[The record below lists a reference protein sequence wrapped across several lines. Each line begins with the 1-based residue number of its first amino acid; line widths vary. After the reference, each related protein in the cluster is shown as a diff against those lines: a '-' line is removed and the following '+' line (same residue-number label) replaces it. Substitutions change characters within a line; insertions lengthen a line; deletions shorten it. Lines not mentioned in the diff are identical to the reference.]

1 MSFLTLT
8 LQNLGILEITLNF
21 KAIFMQNN
29 RIKEILGHNDRKGER
44 AIAILQALMAFT
56 IFLLH
61 IISASKNQ
69 WETISA
75 VTISIASMILMTSL
89 LRVRASYAVQFS
101 NLYSHT
107 LTVFDGMLIFGLML
121 SYNLAYNLPL
131 EATFKTPTVIFL
143 GLYTV
148 VRVLRS
154 DPWSILVAGITV
166 LTGWLGIF
174 TIAMLKGANI
184 TNSYAEYISSD
195 KLLVGAVFELA
206 AGYAAVVFILAIYTK
221 SARQF
226 VANTAHIEDL
236 AIANLKAEENIQI
249 FEELLQSSV
258 DGVVIVDSNGRIERI
273 NPAIE
278 NLFDY
283 QASDLVGENVSVLM
297 SDENAQLLKYAIKQY
312 FETDESHLVGHS
324 FESIGVKKS
333 GTEFDIEL
341 SISEFNASGKV
352 CFAGFIKDASQRT
365 QALAN
370 EKRAKAQFEN
380 AMNAAMDA
388 IIIIDDEG
396 KIRNFNPAAEEIFGH
411 KFEEISGKKLSDVI
425 IPYRYREAHDKGM
438 KHYLNTGEGPVL
450 DSRIEIEGLH
460 ASGEEIQIEL
470 AIREI
475 EGASGKLFIGY
486 ARDISE
492 RKSFEAELLGAKN
505 SAEMA
510 TRAKTSFLA
519 MMSHEIRTPLNGVL
533 GIHGLLKETK
543 LDDDQKQLLET
554 ASESGQSLLSIIN
567 DLLDFS
573 KLEAGKFEIE
583 KKQFDIRELVT
594 SVINLIQPHADDK
607 QLKLNYKIDDA
618 IPQLLMGDAARIRQ
632 ILLNLAW
639 NAIKFTNQGKV
650 EILIEN
656 RTSDVISF
664 SVKDT
669 GIGIPQEKH
678 DELFS
683 EFSTIDASYS
693 NKFGGTGL
701 GLAICKALVENMDGE
716 IGLSSNPGK
725 GSKFWFNLAFD
736 VCEENE
742 SLEQAKENNELPISD
757 LSEVRVLI
765 AEDNKT
771 NQLITSRY
779 LKHFGCQFELANN
792 GLEAVEKVIMTDFDI
807 VLMDISMPELNGYEA
822 TAKIR
827 KIENEK
833 KSTLPIIAFT
843 AYASKEDQEKISEAD
858 MDGFIPKP
866 FSREQLAKVILDN
879 LNLGVNKTAQQ
890 KTVPATKV
898 TEFDITVLDT
908 ILEDMEP
915 DSVTKIFNEFNNDVQ
930 RYLSNANEGLEQKN
944 SELLERA
951 SHGIQGV
958 SGMFGALQ
966 LSELANRVN
975 QICHSD
981 DHEKLYEEATELI
994 KKTQDII
1001 QATRNVEDYYLE
1013 KTSGTN

>member
-1 MSFLTLT
+1 
-8 LQNLGILEITLNF
+8 
-21 KAIFMQNN
+21 MQNN
-29 RIKEILGHNDRKGER
+29 RIKEILENNDRKGER

-56 IFLLH
+56 IFILH

-69 WETISA
+69 WESISA

-89 LRVRASYAVQFS
+89 LRVRASYAIQLSSF
-101 NLYSHT
+101 YSHI

-121 SYNLAYNLPL
+121 SYNIAYNLPL

-143 GLYTV
+143 VLYTV

-154 DPWSILVAGITV
+154 DPWSILVAGVTV
-166 LTGWLGIF
+166 LTGWLSLF
-174 TIAMLKGANI
+174 MIAIMEGANI
-184 TNSYAEYISSD
+184 TTSYAEFISSD
-195 KLLVGAVFELA
+195 KLLIGAVFELA
-206 AGYAAVVFILAIYTK
+206 AGYAAVVFILAVYTK
-221 SARQF
+221 NARQF

-249 FEELLQSSV
+249 FEELLHSSV
-258 DGVVIVDSNGRIERI
+258 DGVVIVDRHGQIERL

-278 NLFDY
+278 NLFNY
-283 QASDLVGENVSVLM
+283 KNSELIGENVSKLM
-297 SDENAQLLKYAIKQY
+297 SDENAELLKFAINHY
-312 FETDESHLVGHS
+312 LETDQSDLVGHS
-324 FESIGVKKS
+324 FESIGVKQD

-341 SISEFNASGKV
+341 SISEFNASGRV
-352 CFAGFIKDASQRT
+352 CFAGFIRDVSQRS

-388 IIIIDDEG
+388 IIIIDEEG
-396 KIRNFNPAAEEIFGH
+396 KITNFNPAAEQTFGH
-411 KFEEISGKKLSDVI
+411 KFDEIANKKLSDVI
-425 IPYRYREAHDKGM
+425 IPHRYRDAHDKGM
-438 KHYLNTGEGPVL
+438 NHYLNTGEGPVL
-450 DSRIEIEGLH
+450 NNRIEIEGLH

-475 EGASGKLFIGY
+475 EGATGKLFIGY

-492 RKSFEAELLGAKN
+492 RKSFEAQLLGAKN

-543 LDDDQKQLLET
+543 LDEDQQQLLAT
-554 ASESGQSLLSIIN
+554 ASESGQSLLAIIN

-583 KKQFDIRELVT
+583 NKPFNIRDLVT

-607 QLKLNYKIDDA
+607 NLKLNYEIDEM

-632 ILLNLAW
+632 ILLNLSW
-639 NAIKFTNQGKV
+639 NAIKFTPKGKV
-650 EILIEN
+650 DILIET
-656 RTSDVISF
+656 RTNDVISF

-669 GIGIPQEKH
+669 GIGIAPEKH
-678 DELFS
+678 EDLFS

-693 NKFGGTGL
+693 SRFGGTGL
-701 GLAICKALVENMDGE
+701 GLAICKALVENMNGE

-725 GSKFWFNLAFD
+725 GSKFWFNLALEA
-736 VCEENE
+736 CEAPKDSFE
-742 SLEQAKENNELPISD
+742 SLEKTTERFPSG
-757 LSEVRVLI
+757 LSQVRVLI

-779 LKHFGCQFELANN
+779 LKHFGCEFEIANN
-792 GLEAVEKVIMTDFDI
+792 GMEAVEKVMMHDFDI
-807 VLMDISMPELNGYEA
+807 ILMDISMPELNGYEA

-827 KIENEK
+827 SIADHK

-843 AYASKEDQEKISEAD
+843 AYASKEDQQKILDAG

-866 FSREQLAKVILDN
+866 FSRQHLVNVILDN
-879 LNLGVNKTAQQ
+879 LELK
-890 KTVPATKV
+890 
-898 TEFDITVLDT
+898 
-908 ILEDMEP
+908 DMKP
-915 DSVTKIFNEFNNDVQ
+915 T
-930 RYLSNANEGLEQKN
+930 
-944 SELLERA
+944 
-951 SHGIQGV
+951 
-958 SGMFGALQ
+958 
-966 LSELANRVN
+966 
-975 QICHSD
+975 
-981 DHEKLYEEATELI
+981 
-994 KKTQDII
+994 
-1001 QATRNVEDYYLE
+1001 
-1013 KTSGTN
+1013 

>member
-1 MSFLTLT
+1 M
-8 LQNLGILEITLNF
+8 E
-21 KAIFMQNN
+21 NN
-29 RIKEILGHNDRKGER
+29 RIKEILANNDRKGER
-44 AIAILQALMAFT
+44 AIAMLQALMAFT

-75 VTISIASMILMTSL
+75 VTIGIAVMILMTAW
-89 LRVRASYAVQFS
+89 LRVRASYEVQLSTF
-101 NLYSHT
+101 YSHI
-107 LTVFDGMLIFGLML
+107 LTVFDGILIFGLML
-121 SYNLAYNLPL
+121 SYNIAYSLPL
-131 EATFKTPTVIFL
+131 EATFKTPTIIFL
-143 GLYTV
+143 ALYTV

-154 DPWSILVAGITV
+154 DPWSILVAGVTV
-166 LTGWLGIF
+166 LTGWLGLF
-174 TIAMLKGANI
+174 SLAMMRGANI
-184 TNSYAEYISSD
+184 TTSYAEFIASD
-195 KLLVGAVFELA
+195 KMLVGAVFELA
-206 AGYAAVVFILAIYTK
+206 LGYAAVVFILAIYTK

-258 DGVVIVDSNGRIERI
+258 DGVVIVDRHGQIERL

-278 NLFDY
+278 SLFNYRD
-283 QASDLVGENVSVLM
+283 SELIGKNVSALM
-297 SDENAQLLKYAIKQY
+297 SEENAELLKYAINHY
-312 FETDESHLVGHS
+312 LETDESDLVGHS
-324 FESIGVKKS
+324 FETTGVKRD

-341 SISEFNASGKV
+341 SISEFNASGRV
-352 CFAGFIKDASQRT
+352 CFAGFIRDVSQRT

-396 KIRNFNPAAEEIFGH
+396 RIRNFNPAAEEIFGH
-411 KFEEISGKKLSDVI
+411 KFDEIANKKLSDVI
-425 IPYRYREAHDKGM
+425 IPHRYRDAHDKGM
-438 KHYLNTGEGPVL
+438 SHYLETGEGPVL
-450 DSRIEIEGLH
+450 NNRIEIEGLH

-475 EGASGKLFIGY
+475 EGATGKLFIGY

-492 RKSFEAELLGAKN
+492 RKSFEAQLLGAKN

-543 LDDDQKQLLET
+543 LDEDQRQLLET
-554 ASESGQSLLSIIN
+554 ASESGQSLLAIIN

-583 KKQFDIRELVT
+583 NKPFNIRELVA

-607 QLKLNYKIDDA
+607 HLKLTYEIDDM
-618 IPQLLMGDAARIRQ
+618 IPRLLMGDAARLRQ
-632 ILLNLAW
+632 ILLNLSW
-639 NAIKFTNQGKV
+639 NAIKFTPKGKV
-650 EILIEN
+650 EILIETRSN
-656 RTSDVISF
+656 DVISF

-669 GIGIPQEKH
+669 GIGIPLEKH
-678 DELFS
+678 QDLFS
-683 EFSTIDASYS
+683 EFSTIDTSYS

-701 GLAICKALVENMDGE
+701 GLAICKALVENMKGE

-725 GSKFWFNLAFD
+725 GSKFWFNLSLEA
-736 VCEENE
+736 CEE
-742 SLEQAKENNELPISD
+742 ENNELENAKELAASISSS
-757 LSEVRVLI
+757 LSKIRVLI

-779 LKHFGCQFELANN
+779 LEHFGCSFEIAKN
-792 GLEAVEKVIMTDFDI
+792 GIEAVEKVMMHDFDI
-807 VLMDISMPELNGYEA
+807 ILMDISMPELNGFEA

-827 KIENEK
+827 KIADET
-833 KSTLPIIAFT
+833 KSALPIIAFT
-843 AYASKEDQEKISEAD
+843 AYASKEDQDKILNAG
-858 MDGFIPKP
+858 MDGFVPKP
-866 FSREQLAKVILDN
+866 FSREQLVKVISDN
-879 LNLGVNKTAQQ
+879 LHLEHDKPSSQTAIEE
-890 KTVPATKV
+890 PNPSD
-898 TEFDITVLDT
+898 FDLSVLDS
-908 ILEDMEP
+908 ILEDMKPEAV
-915 DSVTKIFNEFNNDVQ
+915 SNLFGEFNKDVQ
-930 RYLSNANEGLEQKN
+930 RYLSHANDGLKQKDTA
-944 SELLERA
+944 LLEKA

-958 SGMFGALQ
+958 SGMFGANQ
-966 LSELANRVN
+966 LCELANNVN
-975 QICHSD
+975 QLCLNEED
-981 DHEKLYEEATELI
+981 ENLYEEAAELI
-994 KKTQDII
+994 KKAQSII
-1001 QATRNVEDYYLE
+1001 KSTEALETYYVSKAE
-1013 KTSGTN
+1013 GSK

>member
-1 MSFLTLT
+1 M
-8 LQNLGILEITLNF
+8 E
-21 KAIFMQNN
+21 NN
-29 RIKEILGHNDRKGER
+29 RIKEILSNNDRKGER

-75 VTISIASMILMTSL
+75 VTIGIAVMILMTAW
-89 LRVRASYAVQFS
+89 LRVRASYEVQLNTF
-101 NLYSHT
+101 YSHT
-107 LTVFDGMLIFGLML
+107 LTIFDGMLIFGLML

-143 GLYTV
+143 VLYTV

-154 DPWSILVAGITV
+154 DPWSILVAGGTV
-166 LTGWLGIF
+166 LTGWLGLF
-174 TIAMLKGANI
+174 TLAMMRGANI
-184 TNSYAEYISSD
+184 TISYAEYISSD

-258 DGVVIVDSNGRIERI
+258 DGVVIVDRHGNIERL

-278 NLFDY
+278 NLFHYKD
-283 QASDLVGENVSVLM
+283 SELVGKNVSNLM
-297 SDENAQLLKYAIKQY
+297 SKENAELLRYAISHY
-312 FETDESHLVGHS
+312 LETDQSDLVGHS
-324 FESIGVKKS
+324 FETMGVKRD
-333 GTEFDIEL
+333 GTEFNIEV
-341 SISEFNASGKV
+341 SISEFNASGRV
-352 CFAGFIKDASQRT
+352 CFAGFIRDISQRT

-396 KIRNFNPAAEEIFGH
+396 KIRSFNPAAEEIFGH
-411 KFEEISGKKLSDVI
+411 KFNDIVNKKLSDVI
-425 IPYRYREAHDKGM
+425 IPHRYRDAHDKGM
-438 KHYLNTGEGPVL
+438 NHYLATGEGPVL
-450 DSRIEIEGLH
+450 DNRIEIEGLH
-460 ASGEEIQIEL
+460 SSGEEIQIEL

-475 EGASGKLFIGY
+475 EGATGKLFIGY

-492 RKSFEAELLGAKN
+492 RKSFEAQLLGAKN

-543 LDDDQKQLLET
+543 LNDDQRQLLET
-554 ASESGQSLLSIIN
+554 ASESGQSLLAIIN

-583 KKQFDIRELVT
+583 NKPFNIRELVA

-607 QLKLNYKIDDA
+607 HLKLTYEIEDM
-618 IPQLLMGDAARIRQ
+618 IPQLLMGDAARLRQ
-632 ILLNLAW
+632 ILLNLSW
-639 NAIKFTNQGKV
+639 NAIKFTNKGKV

-656 RTSDVISF
+656 RSNGVISF

-669 GIGIPQEKH
+669 GIGIPQENH
-678 DELFS
+678 QDLFS
-683 EFSTIDASYS
+683 EFTTIDASYS

-716 IGLSSNPGK
+716 IGLTSNLGK
-725 GSKFWFNLAFD
+725 GSKFWFNL
-736 VCEENE
+736 
-742 SLEQAKENNELPISD
+742 SLEACDDKIHGLENVREHVESISSS
-757 LSEVRVLI
+757 LSKIRVLI

-779 LKHFGCQFELANN
+779 LKHFGCKFEVANN
-792 GLEAVEKVIMTDFDI
+792 GVEAIEKVMMHDFDI
-807 VLMDISMPELNGYEA
+807 ILMDISMPELNGFEA

-827 KIENEK
+827 KIADER
-833 KSTLPIIAFT
+833 KSAIPIIAFT
-843 AYASKEDQEKISEAD
+843 AYASKEDQEKILNAG

-866 FSREQLAKVILDN
+866 FSREQLVKVISKN
-879 LNLGVNKTAQQ
+879 LHLENDKPPLQ
-890 KTVPATKV
+890 V
-898 TEFDITVLDT
+898 TSEEPQLSNFDLSVLDS
-908 ILEDMEP
+908 ILEDMAPEA
-915 DSVTKIFNEFNNDVQ
+915 VTGLFSEFNKDVQ
-930 RYLSNANEGLEQKN
+930 RYLSHANDGLEQKDTA
-944 SELLERA
+944 LLEKA
-951 SHGIQGV
+951 SHGIEGV
-958 SGMFGALQ
+958 SGMFGANQ
-966 LSELANRVN
+966 LCELANNVN
-975 QICHSD
+975 QLCLN
-981 DHEKLYEEATELI
+981 EECENLYEEAAQLI
-994 KKTQDII
+994 KKAQSII
-1001 QATRNVEDYYLE
+1001 ESTEALETYYVNKAE
-1013 KTSGTN
+1013 GSK

>member
-1 MSFLTLT
+1 M
-8 LQNLGILEITLNF
+8 E
-21 KAIFMQNN
+21 NN
-29 RIKEILGHNDRKGER
+29 RIKEILANNDRKGER
-44 AIAILQALMAFT
+44 AIAMLQALMAFT

-61 IISASKNQ
+61 ILSASKNQ

-75 VTISIASMILMTSL
+75 VTIGIATMILMTSL
-89 LRVRASYAVQFS
+89 LRVRASYAVQLSTF
-101 NLYSHT
+101 YSHI
-107 LTVFDGMLIFGLML
+107 LTVFDGMLIYGLML
-121 SYNLAYNLPL
+121 SYNLAYSLPL

-143 GLYTV
+143 VLYTV

-154 DPWSILVAGITV
+154 DPWSVLVAGVTV
-166 LTGWLGIF
+166 LTGWLGLF
-174 TIAMLKGANI
+174 SLAMMRGANI
-184 TNSYAEYISSD
+184 TTSYAEFIASD
-195 KLLVGAVFELA
+195 KMLVGAVFELA

-258 DGVVIVDSNGRIERI
+258 DGVVIVDRHGNIERL

-278 NLFDY
+278 NLFNYKD
-283 QASDLVGENVSVLM
+283 SELIGENVSTLM
-297 SDENAQLLKYAIKQY
+297 SQQNAELLKYAISHY
-312 FETDESHLVGHS
+312 LETDQSDLVGHS
-324 FESIGVKKS
+324 FETTGVKRD

-341 SISEFNASGKV
+341 SISEFNASGRV
-352 CFAGFIKDASQRT
+352 CFAGFIRDVSQRT

-396 KIRNFNPAAEEIFGH
+396 KIRSFNPAAEEIFGH
-411 KFEEISGKKLSDVI
+411 KFDEIANKKLSDII
-425 IPYRYREAHDKGM
+425 IPHRYRDAHDKGM
-438 KHYLNTGEGPVL
+438 HHYLHTGDGPVL
-450 DSRIEIEGLH
+450 NNRIEIEGLH
-460 ASGEEIQIEL
+460 SSGEEIQIEL

-475 EGASGKLFIGY
+475 EGATGKLFIGY

-492 RKSFEAELLGAKN
+492 RKSFEAQLLGAKN

-533 GIHGLLKETK
+533 GIHGLLKETP
-543 LDDDQKQLLET
+543 LDEDQRQLLET
-554 ASESGQSLLSIIN
+554 ASESGQSLLAIIN

-583 KKQFDIRELVT
+583 NKPFNIRELVA

-607 QLKLNYKIDDA
+607 QLKLICEIDDT
-618 IPQLLMGDAARIRQ
+618 IPQFLMGDAARIRQ
-632 ILLNLAW
+632 ILLNLSW
-639 NAIKFTNQGKV
+639 NAIKFTPKGKV
-650 EILIEN
+650 EILIETRSN
-656 RTSDVISF
+656 DVISF

-669 GIGIPQEKH
+669 GIGIPPEKH
-678 DELFS
+678 QDLFS

-701 GLAICKALVENMDGE
+701 GLAICKALVENMNGE

-725 GSKFWFNLAFD
+725 GSKFWFNLSLEA
-736 VCEENE
+736 CENE
-742 SLEQAKENNELPISD
+742 YIDHQNRNEIVENISSG
-757 LSEVRVLI
+757 LSQIKVLI

-779 LKHFGCQFELANN
+779 LKHFGCSFEIANN
-792 GLEAVEKVIMTDFDI
+792 GIEAVEKLMLHDFDI
-807 VLMDISMPELNGYEA
+807 ILMDISMPELNGFEA

-827 KIENEK
+827 KIADER
-833 KSTLPIIAFT
+833 KSAIPIIAFT
-843 AYASKEDQEKISEAD
+843 AYASKEDQEKITNAG
-858 MDGFIPKP
+858 MDGFVPKP
-866 FSREQLAKVILDN
+866 FSREQLVKVISDN
-879 LNLGVNKTAQQ
+879 LQLEHDNLMSE
-890 KTVPATKV
+890 V
-898 TEFDITVLDT
+898 TTEKPNVSGFDMSVLDS
-908 ILEDMEP
+908 ILEDMKPEAV
-915 DSVTKIFNEFNNDVQ
+915 SNLFNEFNKDVK
-930 RYLSNANEGLEQKN
+930 RYLSNANDGLEHKN
-944 SELLERA
+944 TVLLEKA

-958 SGMFGALQ
+958 SGMFGANQ
-966 LSELANRVN
+966 LCELASNVN
-975 QICHSD
+975 QLCLN
-981 DHEKLYEEATELI
+981 ENGENLYEEATQLI
-994 KKTQDII
+994 KKAQSII
-1001 QATRNVEDYYLE
+1001 ESTEALETYYVSKAE
-1013 KTSGTN
+1013 GSK

>member
-1 MSFLTLT
+1 
-8 LQNLGILEITLNF
+8 
-21 KAIFMQNN
+21 MQNS
-29 RIKEILGHNDRKGER
+29 RIKEILSNNDRKGER
-44 AIAILQALMAFT
+44 AIGVLQGLMAFT
-56 IFLLH
+56 IFMLH

-69 WETISA
+69 WATISA
-75 VTISIASMILMTSL
+75 VTIGIAAMILMTSL
-89 LRVRASYAVQFS
+89 LRVRASYADRLS
-101 NLYSHT
+101 NFYSHT

-121 SYNLAYNLPL
+121 SYNHAYSLPL
-131 EATFKTPTVIFL
+131 EATFKTPTIIFL

-148 VRVLRS
+148 VRILRS
-154 DPWSILVAGITV
+154 DPWSILVAGSTV
-166 LTGWLGIF
+166 LAGWLGIF
-174 TIAMLKGANI
+174 TLAIINGANI
-184 TNSYAEYISSD
+184 TTSYAEYISSD

-221 SARQF
+221 NARQF

-236 AIANLKAEENIQI
+236 AFANLKAEENIQI

-258 DGVVIVDSNGRIERI
+258 DGVVIVDRNGQIERL

-278 NLFDY
+278 TLFDY
-283 QASDLVGENVSVLM
+283 QGSELIGQNVSHLM
-297 SDENAQLLKYAIKQY
+297 SDENAQLLKHAIKHY
-312 FETDESHLVGHS
+312 METDESHLVGHS
-324 FESIGVKKS
+324 FESIGVKKD

-352 CFAGFIKDASQRT
+352 CFAGFIRDASQRT

-388 IIIIDDEG
+388 IILIDDQG
-396 KIRNFNPAAEEIFGH
+396 KIINFNPAAEEIFGH
-411 KFEEISGKKLSDVI
+411 KFEDISGKKLSDVI
-425 IPYRYREAHDKGM
+425 IPDRYREVHEKGM
-438 KHYLNTGEGPVL
+438 KHYLATGEGPVL
-450 DSRIEIEGLH
+450 DNRIEIEGLH
-460 ASGEEIQIEL
+460 ASGDEIQIEL

-475 EGASGKLFIGY
+475 EGATGKLFIGY

-492 RKSFEAELLGAKN
+492 RKSFEAQLLDAKN

-519 MMSHEIRTPLNGVL
+519 MMSHEIRTPLNGVM

-554 ASESGQSLLSIIN
+554 ASESGQSLLTIIN

-583 KKQFDIRELVT
+583 NKPFNIRELVT
-594 SVINLIQPHADDK
+594 SVVNLIQPHADEK
-607 QLKLNYKIDDA
+607 ELKLVCEIEDS
-618 IPQLLMGDAARIRQ
+618 IPHFLMGDAARIRQ
-632 ILLNLAW
+632 ILLNLSW
-639 NAIKFTNQGKV
+639 NAIKFTEQGKV

-656 RTSDVISF
+656 RTNDVISF

-678 DELFS
+678 ADLFA

-693 NKFGGTGL
+693 GKFGGTGL

-725 GSKFWFNLAFD
+725 GSKFWFNLELMAS
-736 VCEENE
+736 EE
-742 SLEQAKENNELPISD
+742 SHKLTQVMENDELPISD
-757 LSEVRVLI
+757 LSQLRVLI

-779 LKHFGCQFELANN
+779 LSHFGCQFEIANN
-792 GLEAVEKVIMTDFDI
+792 GIEAVEKVMMSDFDI
-807 VLMDISMPELNGYEA
+807 ILMDISMPELNGYEA

-827 KIENEK
+827 NIENK
-833 KSTLPIIAFT
+833 QKSELPIIAFT
-843 AYASKEDQEKISEAD
+843 AYASKDDQAKIAEAK

-866 FSREQLAKVILDN
+866 FSRDQLAKVILDN
-879 LNLGVNKTAQQ
+879 LNLGQDK
-890 KTVPATKV
+890 ATQISTSETSNI
-898 TEFDITVLDT
+898 TEFDIAILDT

-915 DSVTKIFNEFNNDVQ
+915 EAVTNIFSEFNNDVQ
-930 RYLSNANEGLEQKN
+930 RYLSNANDGLAQKN

-958 SGMFGALQ
+958 SGMFGAMQ
-966 LSELANRVN
+966 LSELASRVN
-975 QICHSD
+975 EVCHSD
-981 DHEKLYEEATELI
+981 DHEKLYDEATLLI
-994 KKTQDII
+994 KKTREII
-1001 QATRNVEDYYLE
+1001 DATQNVEEYYV
-1013 KTSGTN
+1013 KKASRSN